1 MRSLRRRRGETV
13 AVPERDAGTTRRR
26 SWLPGARARRS
37 RRRLGLRIRFAV
49 ALMATSVATLVGAG
63 VALVPPLDRRLE
75 LDRLHTVEQVTRQAR
90 PALSE
95 LDASQLRPEAPALQT
110 IVRGLARR
118 VGGRVSVA
126 AADGTVLADS
136 DPDARFQPRIA
147 AAGSD
152 RHKVLRQGRA
162 DAAATVST
170 RVRTA
175 AGTVTIA
182 LFKPL
187 RDTRAALAVVRRAL
201 PIAALAGL
209 LVALALAGLLSR
221 TLLTRLARLRDGA
234 RALVG
239 DGLSRPLPRDD
250 SSDEVGELSRALE
263 RMRARLHDDARAR
276 HAFLTTASHEL
287 RTPLASLAGTLE
299 LLSEDL
305 AACEPALRER
315 GSTVAVGR
323 VRGSR
328 THATRDPGAASRGVR
343 GSGARD
349 ARGSASL
356 ESAARRAVAARH
368 QAEQLTRLTADLL
381 DLGRLDADIPPR
393 RELVDVG
400 ELAEIV
406 ASEFAADRELRA
418 DERVSVRVDGGS
430 RWALADPVATVRI
443 LRILVD
449 NALAHGPS
457 GGAIAVEVVAGARER
472 TYVVVRDEG
481 PGIGPSDHER
491 VFARFERGTAVRHGH
506 ARGGFGLGLA
516 IARGLALRMEGSLT
530 LDPGAPTTFRL
541 ALPAAGP
548 LPVGDEERLAEP
560 ATTG

>member
-1 MRSLRRRRGETV
+1 MPPAR
-13 AVPERDAGTTRRR
+13 ERHGAAARRR

-37 RRRLGLRIRFAV
+37 RRRLGLRIRFGV

-95 LDASQLRPEAPALQT
+95 LDASQLKPDAPALQT

-147 AAGSD
+147 AAGSE

-305 AACEPALRER
+305 AACEPGLRER
-315 GSTVAVGR
+315 GTAVVPAR
-323 VRGSR
+323 ARGSR
-328 THATRDPGAASRGVR
+328 TRAAMGSGSGSGSGWRGIR
-343 GSGARD
+343 GPGARD
-349 ARGSASL
+349 AGGSASL

-430 RWALADPVATVRI
+430 RWALADPVATVWI

-449 NALAHGPS
+449 NAL
-457 GGAIAVEVVAGARER
+457 
-472 TYVVVRDEG
+472 
-481 PGIGPSDHER
+481 
-491 VFARFERGTAVRHGH
+491 
-506 ARGGFGLGLA
+506 
-516 IARGLALRMEGSLT
+516 
-530 LDPGAPTTFRL
+530 
-541 ALPAAGP
+541 
-548 LPVGDEERLAEP
+548 
-560 ATTG
+560 